1 MPQCKKCGNVVA
13 ATEVS
18 NGLCMDC
25 LGVQSIS
32 ELPKQEESK
41 PQKQS
46 EEKNND
52 TDTWGI
58 VSLVMG
64 ILGFLILPII
74 LGPIG
79 LISGLKSKKS
89 AFGIVGIVLSS
100 IQIIYVLGSIV
111 LASYVLNH

>member
-1 MPQCKKCGNVVA
+1 MAQCKKCGNVVA

-18 NGLCMDC
+18 NGLCIDC
-25 LGVQSIS
+25 LGVQSIR
-32 ELPKQEESK
+32 ELPNQEESK
-41 PQKQS
+41 TKVQS
-46 EEKNND
+46 EEKNNN

-58 VSLVMG
+58 VSLIMG

-89 AFGIVGIVLSS
+89 AFGIVGIILSS
-100 IQIIYVLGSIV
+100 IQILYVVGSLI
-111 LASYVLNH
+111 LASYALNH